1 MQKLKEQVKKQID
14 MIVEQGVKP
23 VDVDR
28 LGKLVDIHKDL
39 ANEEYWKMKEEG
51 MEMKYKY
58 GAGNY
63 GRDNYGRGNYGEEY
77 GRRAR
82 DSRGRYTEGTMGR
95 RYRGEEMMDEMAY
108 HYGNYEEGRGMY
120 GGQGDTQSLEY
131 MLNAA
136 VEFIE
141 MLKRDASSQ
150 EEVRLIQQYAKK
162 LGNV

>member
-1 MQKLKEQVKKQID
+1 MEKLKEQVKKQID

-39 ANEEYWKMKEEG
+39 ANEDYWKMKEEG
-51 MEMKYKY
+51 MEMRYK
-58 GAGNY
+58 Y
-63 GRDNYGRGNYGEEY
+63 GRDNYGENY

-82 DSRGRYTEGTMGR
+82 DSRGRYTEGYMGR
-95 RYRGEEMMDEMAY
+95 NYRGEDMIDEMAY
-108 HYGNYEEGRGMY
+108 HYGNYEEGRSMY
-120 GGQGDTQSLEY
+120 GGHGDPQSLEY
-131 MLNAA
+131 MLNAV
-136 VEFIE
+136 VEFVE

-150 EEVRLIQQYAKK
+150 DEVRLIQQYAKK

>member
-1 MQKLKEQVKKQID
+1 MEKLKEQVKKQID
-14 MIVEQGVKP
+14 MIVEQGVRP

-51 MEMKYKY
+51 MEMRYKY

-63 GRDNYGRGNYGEEY
+63 GRDNYGENY

-82 DSRGRYTEGTMGR
+82 DSRGRYTEGSMGR

-108 HYGNYEEGRGMY
+108 HYGNYEEGKEMY
-120 GGQGDTQSLEY
+120 GGHGDTQSLEY

-136 VEFIE
+136 VEFIN

-150 EEVRLIQQYAKK
+150 DEVRVIQQYAKK
-162 LGNV
+162 IGNV